1 MRSTSNITPT
11 IQPSVIPTFPP
22 QVQDLLSLKTHNVFT
37 AIELFTPKQTGYADI
52 TGLFPFKSTCG
63 AQYFLVLYNR
73 DSNANLATTLKTRQA
88 HKIKA
93 AWNKLHN
100 QLLQSGTDPKVYIVD
115 NEMSGNLKHALKKAN
130 VTLQLVPPHMHRRN
144 VAERTIRTFKNHFLA
159 CLATA
164 DSTFPIAEWDGLVDH
179 ALITLNLLCN
189 SRLNLKLSA

>member
-1 MRSTSNITPT
+1 MYTKTANIR
-11 IQPSVIPTFPP
+11 
-22 QVQDLLSLKTHNVFT
+22 N
-37 AIELFTPKQTGYADI
+37 
-52 TGLFPFKSTCG
+52 
-63 AQYFLVLYNR
+63 LYICW
-73 DSNANLATTLKTRQA
+73 LATTLKTRQA

-179 ALITLNLLCN
+179 I
-189 SRLNLKLSA
+189 